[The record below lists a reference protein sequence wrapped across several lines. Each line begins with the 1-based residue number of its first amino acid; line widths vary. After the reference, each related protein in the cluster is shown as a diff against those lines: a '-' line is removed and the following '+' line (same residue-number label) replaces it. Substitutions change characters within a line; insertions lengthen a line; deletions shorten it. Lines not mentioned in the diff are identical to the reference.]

1 MRRRAG
7 IVKITP
13 AARASPE
20 EAAVC
25 TMLFSRMF
33 DSRKRRSTAI
43 EITAAG
49 MDDDTVIPANR
60 PRYAL
65 APASTAA
72 TTTERTTALTVISGT
87 LNSAG
92 MTGRGPAREAFDT

>member
-1 MRRRAG
+1 MVRTTR
-7 IVKITP
+7 
-13 AARASPE
+13 AARAAPE
-20 EAAVC
+20 DAAVR
-25 TMLFSRMF
+25 TVLFSRMF

-49 MDDDTVIPANR
+49 MDADTVIPANR

-72 TTTERTTALTVISGT
+72 STTERMTALTVISGSVT
-87 LNSAG
+87 SAG
-92 MTGRGPAREAFDT
+92 MTGRGSDGEAIHPFSMG